1 MCKNKTLLL
10 LALVCMVGLF
20 AALMPFSDID
30 QDGLWDSLVTEGFIL
45 ISILCSILGLACLRT
60 RFYKTCLAAPQRFSF
75 LLLPPPIFN

>member
-10 LALVCMVGLF
+10 FALVCMVGLF

-45 ISILCSILGLACLRT
+45 IPVLCSVAGAYCRLDKI
-60 RFYKTCLAAPQRFSF
+60 LAAYIAAPRLFSSPLF
-75 LLLPPPIFN
+75 SPPIFN